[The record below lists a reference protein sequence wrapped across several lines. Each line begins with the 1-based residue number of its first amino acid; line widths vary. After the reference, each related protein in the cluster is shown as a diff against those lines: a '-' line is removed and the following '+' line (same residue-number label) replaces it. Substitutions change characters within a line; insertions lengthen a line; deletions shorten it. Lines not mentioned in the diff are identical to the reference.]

1 MLSYEVSASEGCI
14 STASQIIEKAS
25 ATHEERSDARSDLST
40 EITDQ
45 ILSSKGLVSKEVE
58 ESQSDDTTTNVEVQ
72 IETPPIAKPVE
83 DGRCS

>member
-14 STASQIIEKAS
+14 STASQIMEEAS
-25 ATHEERSDARSDLST
+25 ATHEAISDARSDPST